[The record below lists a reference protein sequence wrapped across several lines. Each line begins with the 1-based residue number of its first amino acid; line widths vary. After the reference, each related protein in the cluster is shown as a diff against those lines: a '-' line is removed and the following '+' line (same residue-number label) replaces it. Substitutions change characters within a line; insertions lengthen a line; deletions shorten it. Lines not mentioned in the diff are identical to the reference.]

1 MAWPRLVEASGQPK
15 QVKVSNRLGPW
26 NLLPGSFGSPDLL
39 DPSGLGVCGHAPVA
53 HGPHCSTASR
63 ARYHTHLRCAVGTP
77 RVRKAP
83 QAHMAFYYS
92 KHKQR
97 DTSLAMWIPHPISH
111 TPVLLGLLLPLLPM
125 ADQARLQRHPIKPAR
140 RVRQQHPRRVK
151 LGHAAQI
158 EDQDARRLDDRV
170 QTVSVVHDQERACA
184 RMGKEKTYA
193 IVRMVTSSK
202 RGPRM
207 ISWIARSVSKSTA
220 DVAVSVRQHPCA
232 GRDEHA
238 NVPSS
243 STSTLDCR
251 SVRVSDGLSWNPRQ
265 RSPFSTT
272 HAQNTTAASVQPT
285 TTNRLLALVHRDPLE
300 GSPHTSS
307 NGPNN
312 TKGRQTKSPMRTREI
327 RTCSSAAQISASG
340 YSPTGSMFSRSVPS
354 NMSGLCGTIEIT
366 VRTVGNGK

>member
-26 NLLPGSFGSPDLL
+26 NLLPGSSGSPDLL
-39 DPSGLGVCGHAPVA
+39 DPSGLGVCGRAPVV

-83 QAHMAFYYS
+83 QAHLAFYYS
-92 KHKQR
+92 EHKQR

-220 DVAVSVRQHPCA
+220 DVAVSVASAPPCRQ
-232 GRDEHA
+232 RRTRKLTFIEHEH
-238 NVPSS
+238 
-243 STSTLDCR
+243 L
-251 SVRVSDGLSWNPRQ
+251 GLSQRARQ
-265 RSPFSTT
+265 RRALMEPQATLTFLNNARAKHNSCLCPADNDEPPSCTGASRPSGRLSTYVFKW
-272 HAQNTTAASVQPT
+272 A
-285 TTNRLLALVHRDPLE
+285 
-300 GSPHTSS
+300 
-307 NGPNN
+307 
-312 TKGRQTKSPMRTREI
+312 
-327 RTCSSAAQISASG
+327 
-340 YSPTGSMFSRSVPS
+340 
-354 NMSGLCGTIEIT
+354 
-366 VRTVGNGK
+366 